1 MSIEVVRGALL
12 WCAIM
17 NFVLLAVW
25 SLLFVM
31 PHEWVYRL
39 WSRWFRLSIEQFDAV
54 NFAGIVLYKVGI
66 LLFNLI
72 PYIALRIVA

>member
-1 MSIEVVRGALL
+1 MSIEVMRGGLL
-12 WCAIM
+12 WCAIL
-17 NFVLLAVW
+17 NYGLLIVW
-25 SLLFVM
+25 FLLFVL
-31 PHEWVYRL
+31 PHAWLYRL
-39 WSRWFRLSIEQFDAV
+39 WSRWFHLSTEQFDTM